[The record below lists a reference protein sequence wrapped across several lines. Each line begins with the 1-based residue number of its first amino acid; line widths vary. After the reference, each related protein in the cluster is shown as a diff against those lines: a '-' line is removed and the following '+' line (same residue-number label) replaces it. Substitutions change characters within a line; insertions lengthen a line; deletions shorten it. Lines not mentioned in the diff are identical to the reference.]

1 MIVSTWAVLQGK
13 PICNLVTTCA
23 TPSTHLPTHQI
34 PPRPNTLGLLTANSI
49 HGQRVVRLGK
59 GIPPRDSQE
68 DEQTVKTHRRRM
80 VLNKSFE
87 AQ

>member
-1 MIVSTWAVLQGK
+1 MRV
-13 PICNLVTTCA
+13 
-23 TPSTHLPTHQI
+23 
-34 PPRPNTLGLLTANSI
+34 LLTANSI

-80 VLNKSFE
+80 VVNKSFK

>member
-1 MIVSTWAVLQGK
+1 MLSLFALHQHTLANK
-13 PICNLVTTCA
+13 PIF
-23 TPSTHLPTHQI
+23 PHPK
-34 PPRPNTLGLLTANSI
+34 TLGLLTANSI
-49 HGQRVVRLGK
+49 HGQRVVCLGK

-80 VLNKSFE
+80 VANMSFE

>member
-1 MIVSTWAVLQGK
+1 MILYRSVAV
-13 PICNLVTTCA
+13 TC
-23 TPSTHLPTHQI
+23 TPPQHAPVHTQI
-34 PPRPNTLGLLTANSI
+34 ISHSYMFVLLTANSI

-59 GIPPRDSQE
+59 GIPPCDSQE

-80 VLNKSFE
+80 VPNMSFE